1 MGVATQPVEVA
12 ATFASYDEPVRAKL
26 LELRQLIF
34 ETAAET
40 DGVGEIEEA
49 LRWGQPSYL
58 TSVSRSGS
66 TVRLAP
72 TAAGSDFDCAVFF
85 ICNTNLVDSFRDLF
99 GDTLSYD
106 ANRAIQFCADD
117 VVPVDE
123 VRQCIAMALTY
134 HVK

>member
-1 MGVATQPVEVA
+1 MDVIAQPVDVA
-12 ATFASYDEPVRAKL
+12 ATFASYDEAVRAKL
-26 LELRQLIF
+26 LELRELIF

-58 TSVSRSGS
+58 TPVSRSGS

-72 TAAGSDFDCAVFF
+72 TAAGSDFDCALYF

-99 GDTLSYD
+99 GDALNYD
-106 ANRAIQFCADD
+106 GNRAVQFRIDD
-117 VVPVDE
+117 AVPVNE

-134 HVK
+134 HLD